1 MQTALIHDFHY
12 STKEPDY
19 WFELQTVTKML
30 LLKDPTPQKQNG
42 ELKNSIVYKKTTH
55 FCPENRW
62 SDSSTQGASRAIPR
76 LSDSHILLH
85 RCSPLQHNSIIPR
98 SHETGWILAG
108 IAFPGPGSWT
118 LQLSKGRRITEK
130 WIPADDQLSDV
141 NRAQKLY
148 ITWIFPGLPH
158 HSCPI
163 SKHRTREMSSW
174 MSGVRVLGLADG
186 PLGKLYME
194 VSTFGICC

>member
-76 LSDSHILLH
+76 LSDSHILLC

-108 IAFPGPGSWT
+108 I
-118 LQLSKGRRITEK
+118 LSL
-130 WIPADDQLSDV
+130 DQ
-141 NRAQKLY
+141 A
-148 ITWIFPGLPH
+148 
-158 HSCPI
+158 
-163 SKHRTREMSSW
+163 
-174 MSGVRVLGLADG
+174 LGLYNFLRG
-186 PLGKLYME
+186 GESQKNGYLQMINSLMWTGHRNF
-194 VSTFGICC
+194 T